1 MWQEHRFNGSET
13 LGPIRI
19 HWGNWEGTAHCT
31 LSSGLMTPE
40 IWVKTHVSGFCADF
54 WVVFP
59 LVVNPNNVEIESLD
73 KFSEEKEKIYTRS
86 FKFII
91 LLNIITQK

>member
-1 MWQEHRFNGSET
+1 
-13 LGPIRI
+13 
-19 HWGNWEGTAHCT
+19 
-31 LSSGLMTPE
+31 MTPE